1 MEKYFRRLVV
11 AVLIC
16 AAGEYLAAAQTTVID
31 LSKNGADQIW
41 QGTAGVANVGF
52 WFDQGELG
60 TGDKTVHKALCDCH
74 SSVAVLPRKDSPLH
88 LLFPFPFPLSPFPLP
103 ALQLN

>member
-31 LSKNGADQIW
+31 LSKNGDWAAAPQQNASAIR
-41 QGTAGVANVGF
+41 AAF
-52 WFDQGELG
+52 R
-60 TGDKTVHKALCDCH
+60 KA
-74 SSVAVLPRKDSPLH
+74 P
-88 LLFPFPFPLSPFPLP
+88 
-103 ALQLN
+103 